1 MTDLDEQLAAVEART
16 AEETAK
22 TKTLEARAD
31 DGHLHKRITNAF
43 ERSTVNAASTPARSW
58 SRDSHAELRR

>member
-43 ERSTVNAASTPARSW
+43 EKVDRQ
-58 SRDSHAELRR
+58 RRIDTGEIVVKRFAC